1 MTHNDPVLYQLFT
14 EIAQRIEQMRVRAGS
29 QATSP
34 TFPAELKAKASLLA
48 YHLRQ
53 AHNEARL
60 LAGEKP
66 QGAPAAAARLAG
78 D

>member
-1 MTHNDPVLYQLFT
+1 MTHNDPIVRQLFN
-14 EIAQRIEQMRVRAGS
+14 EIAETSENLRTRAAEAS
-29 QATSP
+29 TSKG
-34 TFPAELKAKASLLA
+34 FPPDLKVKASLLA

-66 QGAPAAAARLAG
+66 AEGARA
-78 D
+78 